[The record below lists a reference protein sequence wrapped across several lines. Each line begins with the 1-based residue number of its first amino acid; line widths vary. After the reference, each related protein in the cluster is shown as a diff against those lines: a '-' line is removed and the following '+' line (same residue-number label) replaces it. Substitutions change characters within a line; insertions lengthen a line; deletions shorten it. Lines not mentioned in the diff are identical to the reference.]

1 MRRLWYYYFY
11 LLITWGS
18 FRYFVRLPDV
28 IEELWFKP
36 LIWLVPLFWWNLA
49 LPTKVEMFGKG
60 WARSVLWGLM
70 LGLVYFVLVRK
81 FTLGWWWSIEMFG
94 VALATAVTEELVFSG
109 FIAGYLLKTQ
119 RGHWV
124 NWLILG
130 VMVIGVRIPLLLF
143 VHRLGVV
150 DMFGVLLLAGA
161 AGMINAWIRI
171 RTGNVAGSILAR
183 LGMILGR

>member
-11 LLITWGS
+11 LLIAWGS

-49 LPTKVEMFGKG
+49 LPTKIEMFGKE

-70 LGLVYFVLVRK
+70 LGLVYFVLIRK
-81 FTLGWWWSIEMFG
+81 FTPGWWWSTELFG

-109 FIAGYLLKTQ
+109 FIAGYLQKTQ
-119 RGHWV
+119 KGHWV

-130 VMVIGVRIPLLLF
+130 VMVMGMRVPLLLF
-143 VHRLGVV
+143 VHRLGMT
-150 DMFGVLLLAGA
+150 DLFGVLLFAGA
-161 AGMINAWIRI
+161 SGVINAWIRMK
-171 RTGNVAGSILAR
+171 TGNVIGSILAR
-183 LGMILGR
+183 MASMM